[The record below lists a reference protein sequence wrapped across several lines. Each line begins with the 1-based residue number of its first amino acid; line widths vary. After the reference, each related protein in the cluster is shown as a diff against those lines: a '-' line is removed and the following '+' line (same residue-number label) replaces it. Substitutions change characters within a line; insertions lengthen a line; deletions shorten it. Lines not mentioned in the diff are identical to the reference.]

1 MGFSLAGSYGDW
13 GKSNTLTA
21 SNSKKTYYY
30 DLGAAYEYGPF
41 GASVTYLYSSVD
53 CGTVGADVA
62 GGSAGINGGCAA
74 VGKNKFDDVS
84 VGVDYK
90 LAPGLTPYA
99 EVTWYDE
106 NPVGTVNDNK
116 GYVVIVGTQLN
127 F

>member
-1 MGFSLAGSYGDW
+1 MASTRACASL
-13 GKSNTLTA
+13 
-21 SNSKKTYYY
+21 
-30 DLGAAYEYGPF
+30 
-41 GASVTYLYSSVD
+41 
-53 CGTVGADVA
+53 
-62 GGSAGINGGCAA
+62 
-74 VGKNKFDDVS
+74 GKNKFDDVS

-116 GYVVIVGTQLN
+116 GTVVIVGTQLN